1 MPGAVGRTSTF
12 ALCNVTLPWVVQLA
26 QQGIDQA
33 IASSKPLQEALNVRR
48 GKVTNEAVAKTFG
61 YPYEPQ
67 LQ

>member
-1 MPGAVGRTSTF
+1 
-12 ALCNVTLPWVVQLA
+12 
-26 QQGIDQA
+26 
-33 IASSKPLQEALNVRR
+33 LNVRR

>member
-33 IASSKPLQEALNVRR
+33 IAASKPLQEALNVRR